1 MVISDRVA
9 KRGTRNIG
17 RIAFGFLI
25 MATLVTAI
33 LTRPAKWLTDFD
45 QVFYLTIAYD
55 LDRHRVFSNGPID
68 DVNSSVAAPAPGM
81 FFAPVY
87 PLLVLAAS
95 KIDRRFAEALDCAIE
110 ANQKMHD
117 GTRCEVYARPMHL
130 LHAAF
135 LTLGVLA
142 IALAAEA
149 IFASSLVFWLAGIL
163 ATLALIPEANLF
175 SFVMTES
182 VTFSLYSI
190 AALALVRALQA
201 PRMHNFVLAGCL
213 LGLLCLTRTSFVV
226 LALAV
231 PALIAFH
238 GWWLPSGA
246 RRTIPQQ
253 AMAFALGWLLIV
265 GPWFVRNG
273 VSVGKW
279 GLTEEYG
286 SVALVERFAFDHMS
300 VREYLLA
307 FPYCLPE
314 IGEPAVKRI
323 FGPHA
328 MDRFVYTAPGSF
340 FQAGR
345 RQRDE
350 LIAAHGR
357 IDPVISG
364 LIVDEMRE
372 RGWRYL
378 LVSVPLAWCGMWVGG
393 ILGFV
398 LVPMFAAACISAL
411 RRSRPL
417 FLIYAAPA
425 FVMLGLHAAVANHYT
440 RYNLILL
447 DPFCAGSAWIMARVS
462 ASLFRRG
469 RACSAKPQ

>member
-1 MVISDRVA
+1 MVISGRA
-9 KRGTRNIG
+9 PRRGARSFG
-17 RIAFGFLI
+17 RIVFGLVI
-25 MATLVTAI
+25 MTIMVIAI
-33 LTRPAKWLTDFD
+33 LIKPAKWLTDFD

-55 LDRHRVFSNGPID
+55 LDRHRVFSNGPFD
-68 DVNSSVAAPAPGM
+68 AVNSSVAAPAPGM

-95 KIDRRFAEALDCAIE
+95 KVDRRFAKALDCAIE
-110 ANQKMHD
+110 ANHKMHD
-117 GTRCEVYARPMHL
+117 GARCEVYARPMHL
-130 LHAAF
+130 LHAAS
-135 LTLGVLA
+135 LTVGILA

-149 IFASSLVFWLAGIL
+149 IFASSLAFWLAGIL

-201 PRMHNFVLAGCL
+201 PRMRNFVLAGCL
-213 LGLLCLTRTSFVV
+213 FGLLCLTRTSFVV

-231 PALIAFH
+231 PALIALH

-246 RRTIPQQ
+246 RRTIPRQV
-253 AMAFALGWLLIV
+253 MAFALGWLLIV
-265 GPWFVRNG
+265 GPWVVRNG

-286 SVALVERFAFDHMS
+286 SVALIERFAFNHMS

-314 IGEPAVKRI
+314 IGEPAVKQI

-328 MDRFVYTAPGSF
+328 MDRFVYTTPGSF
-340 FQAGR
+340 FDVGR
-345 RQRDE
+345 RQRDA

-357 IDPVISG
+357 LDPLISG
-364 LIVDEMRE
+364 LILDEMRE

-378 LVSVPLAWCGMWVGG
+378 LVIAPLAWCGMWVGG
-393 ILGFV
+393 ILGLL
-398 LVPMFAAACISAL
+398 LVPMFAAACIWVLHRSA
-411 RRSRPL
+411 PL

-447 DPFCAGSAWIMARVS
+447 GPFCAGSAWIMTRMS

-469 RACSAKPQ
+469 RQFR

>member
-1 MVISDRVA
+1 MTIMVI
-9 KRGTRNIG
+9 
-17 RIAFGFLI
+17 
-25 MATLVTAI
+25 AI
-33 LTRPAKWLTDFD
+33 LIKPAKWLTDFD

-55 LDRHRVFSNGPID
+55 LDHHRIFSNGSFD

-95 KIDRRFAEALDCAIE
+95 KVDRRFAKALDCAIE
-110 ANQKMHD
+110 ANHRMHD
-117 GTRCEVYARPMHL
+117 GAGCEVYARPMHL
-130 LHAAF
+130 LHAAL

-142 IALAAEA
+142 IALAAET
-149 IFASSLVFWLAGIL
+149 IFASSLVFWLAGVL
-163 ATLALIPEANLF
+163 ATLALLPETNLF

-201 PRMHNFVLAGCL
+201 PRARNFVLAGCL
-213 LGLLCLTRTSFVV
+213 FGLLCLTRTSFVV
-226 LALAV
+226 LALVV
-231 PALIAFH
+231 PGLIAFH
-238 GWWLPSGA
+238 ALRHSSGT
-246 RRTIPQQ
+246 RRTVLQQ
-253 AMAFALGWLLIV
+253 VSAFALGWLLMV
-265 GPWFVRNG
+265 GPWVVRNG
-273 VSVGKW
+273 VSVGRW

-286 SVALVERFAFDHMS
+286 SVALIERFAFDDMS
-300 VREYLLA
+300 LREYLLA

-314 IGEPAVKRI
+314 IGEPAVKRA

-328 MDRFVYTAPGSF
+328 MDRFVYTTPESF
-340 FQAGR
+340 FRVGR
-345 RQRDE
+345 RHRDE
-350 LIAAHGR
+350 LIAAYGR
-357 IDPVISG
+357 LDPVISG
-364 LIVDEMRE
+364 LIIDEMRE

-393 ILGFV
+393 MLGLV
-398 LVPMFAAACISAL
+398 LVPMFVAASISAA

-425 FVMLGLHAAVANHYT
+425 LVMLGLHAAVANHYT

-447 DPFCAGSAWIMARVS
+447 GPFCAGSAWIMARIGAS
-462 ASLFRRG
+462 AFRRG
-469 RACSAKPQ
+469 RSCSAKLQ